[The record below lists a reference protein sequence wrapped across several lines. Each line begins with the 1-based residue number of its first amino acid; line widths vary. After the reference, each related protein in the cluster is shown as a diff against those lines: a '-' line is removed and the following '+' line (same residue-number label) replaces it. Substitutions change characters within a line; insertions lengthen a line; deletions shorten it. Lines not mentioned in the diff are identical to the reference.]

1 MKPLIALSSRDRKV
15 NTTDGYYLQQSYMN
29 AVEKAGGSY
38 IGVLPVSDYDYTHIA
53 ELCDGLLL
61 CGGADTDPAY
71 YNEEPHPT
79 TELVKENID
88 KMDLALLDAF
98 LKAQKPV
105 LGICRGHQVI
115 NVYYGGSLIQDIPS
129 QTESMMIHSQKEARD
144 VGTHEVTLTQDS
156 FLGKTGDVYSVNSF
170 HHQAIKKL
178 GNTLHIIAQSE
189 DGIVEAIENDQVMG
203 VQWHPECMINDEFHF
218 NIIKTF
224 IDKTKK

>member
-38 IGVLPVSDYDYTHIA
+38 IGVLPVSDHDYTHIA

-71 YNEEPHPT
+71 YKEELHPT

-115 NVYYGGSLIQDIPS
+115 NVYYGGSLIQDLPS
-129 QTESMMIHSQKEARD
+129 QTESTIVHSQKEARD

>member
-15 NTTDGYYLQQSYMN
+15 NTTDGYNLQQSYMN

-71 YNEEPHPT
+71 YNEELHPT

-129 QTESMMIHSQKEARD
+129 QTESTIVHSQKEARD